1 MVLLKTQLFGKNAIF
16 PVKKLW
22 RFFSCFI
29 EHDKCQR
36 DFYKGP
42 DCILTSIVQAM

>member
-16 PVKKLW
+16 PVKKTLA
-22 RFFSCFI
+22 FFLYCRTC
-29 EHDKCQR
+29 KCQGG
-36 DFYKGP
+36 FYKGP